1 MDLRLVRWTEVSN
14 DMDVPL
20 TEELFLGFGIEAIKG
35 WSKLLMP
42 SRSEIRQN
50 LTLRDILMAVGGLA
64 SNLSIAIPLYITTD
78 FFRKGCHS
86 RNVFTHCNSQ
96 QSSLG
101 IFFLATV
108 IILKKRRNFQRHFY
122 LKNTLECIFYP
133 IQSML
138 RIFRPIIVTK
148 KERINF
154 KQWSDETSSF
164 FYYCFIFQ

>member
-1 MDLRLVRWTEVSN
+1 
-14 DMDVPL
+14 MDVPL
-20 TEELFLGFGIEAIKG
+20 TEELFLGFGIEVIKG

-108 IILKKRRNFQRHFY
+108 IILKKRRNFSATFLLKKYSWMHF
-122 LKNTLECIFYP
+122 LSYP
-133 IQSML
+133 IHVTYFSAYNCDKKGKDKFQAVKRWNVL
-138 RIFRPIIVTK
+138 IFLLLFYFSIV
-148 KERINF
+148 ER
-154 KQWSDETSSF
+154 
-164 FYYCFIFQ
+164 

>member
-1 MDLRLVRWTEVSN
+1 
-14 DMDVPL
+14 
-20 TEELFLGFGIEAIKG
+20 
-35 WSKLLMP
+35 MP

-148 KERINF
+148 KGKDKFQAVKRWNVLIFLLLFYFSIVER
-154 KQWSDETSSF
+154 
-164 FYYCFIFQ
+164 

>member
-1 MDLRLVRWTEVSN
+1 
-14 DMDVPL
+14 MDVPL
-20 TEELFLGFGIEAIKG
+20 TEELFLGFGIEVTKG

-42 SRSEIRQN
+42 SRKEIRPN
-50 LTLRDILMAVGGLA
+50 LTLRDLLMAVGGLA
-64 SNLSIAIPLYITTD
+64 SNLSIAITLYITTD

-148 KERINF
+148 KGKDKFQAVKRWNVLIFLLLFYFSIVER
-154 KQWSDETSSF
+154 
-164 FYYCFIFQ
+164 